1 MKYIE
6 DLKIGDSISEVYL
19 CKEKRSGT
27 TKNGADYFLVTLQD
41 KTGVLEG
48 NIWDVNSPGINE
60 FDKKD
65 YVEVTGVIKEYKGKN
80 QINITSLRVADVNS
94 VNVEDYIPT
103 TDKDI
108 NEMYSEL
115 LDIIGT
121 VKAPYMKKLLE
132 MYFVN
137 DEAFKKRFCY
147 HSAAKSVHHG
157 FAGGLL
163 EHTLSVTKTCD
174 FIAKQYDYLDRDL
187 LLTAAIFHDVGKLA
201 ELSPYPEND
210 YTDAGQMLGHIVM
223 GYNLL
228 SVSISKIEDFPE
240 VKRNELLHCIL
251 AHHGEYEYGSPK
263 KPSIAEAIALNFA
276 DDMDA
281 KLQTMKE
288 VMSKVKG
295 NDISWQGFNY
305 LFDSNIR
312 KTSESYDKKTS
323 E

>member
-6 DLKIGDSISEVYL
+6 DLKVGDAITETYL

-65 YVEVTGVIKEYKGKN
+65 YVEVSGVIKEYKGKN
-80 QINITSLRVADVNS
+80 QITINSLRVADSGSINL
-94 VNVEDYIPT
+94 EDYIPT
-103 TDKDI
+103 TDKNV
-108 NEMYSEL
+108 NEMYNEL
-115 LDIIGT
+115 LNIIAT
-121 VKAPYMKKLLE
+121 IKAPYMKKLLE
-132 MYFVN
+132 MYFVK
-137 DEAFKKRFCY
+137 DESFKKRFCY

-174 FIAKQYDYLDRDL
+174 FISKQYDYLDRDL
-187 LLTAAIFHDVGKLA
+187 LLTAAIFHDIGKLA

-228 SVSISKIEDFPE
+228 SNSMRQIEDFPE
-240 VKRNELLHCIL
+240 VKKNELLHCIL

-281 KLQTMKE
+281 KLETMKE

-295 NDISWQGFNY
+295 NDLSWQGFNY

-312 KTSESYDKKTS
+312 KTSEGY
-323 E
+323 EEMR

>member
-6 DLKIGDSISEVYL
+6 DLKVGDAVTETYL
-19 CKEKRSGT
+19 CKEKRGGT

-65 YVEVTGVIKEYKGKN
+65 YVEVSGVIKEYKGKN
-80 QINITSLRVADVNS
+80 QINITSLRVVDVNS
-94 VNVEDYIPT
+94 VNVENYIPT
-103 TDKDI
+103 TDKDVD
-108 NEMYSEL
+108 EMYREL

-121 VKAPYMKKLLE
+121 IKAPYMKKLLE
-132 MYFVN
+132 MHFVN
-137 DEAFKKRFCY
+137 DEIFIKKFRY

-187 LLTAAIFHDVGKLA
+187 LLTAAIFHDVV
-201 ELSPYPEND
+201 
-210 YTDAGQMLGHIVM
+210 GHIVI
-223 GYNLL
+223 GYNML
-228 SVSISKIEDFPE
+228 SNSIRKIDDFPKA
-240 VKRNELLHCIL
+240 KRNELLHCIL

-281 KLQTMKE
+281 KLETMKE

-312 KTSESYDKKTS
+312 KTSEAY
-323 E
+323 EE

>member
-174 FIAKQYDYLDRDL
+174 FISGQYDYLDRDL
-187 LLTAAIFHDVGKLA
+187 LLTAAVFHDVGKLA

-312 KTSESYDKKTS
+312 KTSESYNKKTS

>member
-1 MKYIE
+1 MKYIQ
-6 DLKIGDSISEVYL
+6 DLKVGDMITEVYF

-27 TKNGADYFLVTLQD
+27 SKNGADYFLVVLQD

-60 FDKKD
+60 FEKND
-65 YVEVTGVIKEYKGKN
+65 YVEVTGNIKEYKGKN
-80 QINITSLRVADVNS
+80 QITITKVS
-94 VNVEDYIPT
+94 VVDSSNVDISEYIPS

-108 NEMYSEL
+108 DTMYEEL
-115 LDIIGT
+115 LGIIKT
-121 VKAPYMKKLLE
+121 IKAPYMKELLE
-132 MYFVN
+132 MYFVK
-137 DEAFKKRFCY
+137 DESFKKRFCY

-157 FAGGLL
+157 FVGGLL

-174 FIAKQYDYLDRDL
+174 FISKQYDYLDRDL
-187 LLTAAIFHDVGKLA
+187 LLTAAMFHDVGKLA

-210 YTDAGQMLGHIVM
+210 YTDAGQMIGHIVM

-228 SVSISKIEDFPE
+228 SNSMKQIEGFPV
-240 VKRNELLHCIL
+240 VKKNELLHCIL

-263 KPSIAEAIALNFA
+263 KPAIAEAIALNFA

-281 KLQTMKE
+281 KLETMKE
-288 VMSKVKG
+288 VMSKVKE

-305 LFDSNIR
+305 LFDSNVR
-312 KTSESYDKKTS
+312 KTSSSY
-323 E
+323 EE

>member
-1 MKYIE
+1 MKFIE
-6 DLKIGDSISEVYL
+6 TLNVGDNITETYL
-19 CKEKRSGT
+19 CKEKRTGT
-27 TKNGADYFLVTLQD
+27 KKDGQEYYLVTLQD
-41 KTGVLEG
+41 KTGILEG
-48 NIWDVNSPGINE
+48 NVWDTNSPGIQE
-60 FDKKD
+60 FDKKQ
-65 YVEVTGVIKEYKGKN
+65 YVEVTGFIKEYKGKN
-80 QINITSLRVADVNS
+80 QINITRLAVVDPSK
-94 VNVEDYIPT
+94 VEPENYIPC

-108 NEMYSEL
+108 DAMYDEL
-115 LDIIGT
+115 LSIIKT
-121 VKAPYMKKLLE
+121 IKAPYMKELLE

-137 DEAFKKRFCY
+137 NEGFKKKFVY

-157 FAGGLL
+157 FVGGLL

-187 LLTAAIFHDVGKLA
+187 LLTSAIFHDIGKLA

-210 YTDAGQMLGHIVM
+210 YTDEGQMLGHIVM

-228 SVSISKIEDFPE
+228 SKSMEEIEGFP
-240 VKRNELLHCIL
+240 KTKKNELLHCIL
-251 AHHGEYEYGSPK
+251 AHHGEYEFGSPK

-281 KLQTMKE
+281 KLETMKE

-295 NDISWQGFNY
+295 NDVSWQGFNY

-312 KTSESYDKKTS
+312 KTSEAYK

>member
-174 FIAKQYDYLDRDL
+174 FVAMQYDYLDRDL
-187 LLTAAIFHDVGKLA
+187 LLTAAVFHDVGKLA